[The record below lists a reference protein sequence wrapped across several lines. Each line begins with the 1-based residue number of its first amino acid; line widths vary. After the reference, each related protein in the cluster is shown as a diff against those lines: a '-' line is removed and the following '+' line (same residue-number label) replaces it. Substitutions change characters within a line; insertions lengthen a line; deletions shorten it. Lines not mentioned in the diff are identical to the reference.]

1 MAAGI
6 GLGISM
12 GWAYIKEALGPT
24 VNGIFSI
31 LQGRSTYFVNETDSK
46 EYAQNFEDAGILSKA
61 SILYTPTG
69 YGATSLNAVL
79 PSSAPFADLEKT
91 GGTNT
96 TIINEN
102 GNVENIA
109 GDIPRIDFENGTG
122 EILSEQSRTNFLKAT
137 ENSDAYASSYW
148 TINGSGIYA
157 GITRVLVNPRGVSQ
171 TFRSYYFSGSAS
183 VRNLIAGTTGA
194 TTYGL
199 AASAWV
205 YVTRNDPSTTSTVN
219 IGIIGHAGSPQSHTV
234 PVGTWTRISFIR
246 AHGIDP
252 TGIYFSAPGAT
263 LNIWG
268 TQLERSFQTFQV
280 GRVSS
285 YIPSTGTGSTSRSR
299 ENYTKNG
306 IASLVNSVQG
316 VLYLHASFKN
326 LGNNQFF
333 QLEGTGFRKVQIY
346 GNTNGSV
353 TCAVVTSTG
362 KYFGAGASADSMN
375 KIAVRWNGT
384 TAAVYTNGAKIG
396 NDITMDSAF
405 SEGDLY
411 EIGWDNSTQPFVG
424 RMREL
429 AVFNEALTDAEMIAL
444 TTP

>member
-1 MAAGI
+1 MI
-6 GLGISM
+6 
-12 GWAYIKEALGPT
+12 
-24 VNGIFSI
+24 SI
-31 LQGRSTYFVNETDSK
+31 LNTLYSTVTRAGAPLIDRIFAALKGRSTYFVNETDSK
-46 EYAQNFEDAGILSKA
+46 EYAQNLEDAGILSKA

-69 YGATSLNAVL
+69 YSAGYLNAVL
-79 PSSAPFADLEKT
+79 PSATPFADLTKT

-122 EILSEQSRTNFLKAT
+122 EILSEQSRTNYLKAT
-137 ENSDAYASSYW
+137 ENADIYTSNFW
-148 TINGSGIYA
+148 TTSGGGLYA
-157 GITRVLVNPRGVSQ
+157 GSTRVLVNPRGVSQ
-171 TFRSYYFSGSAS
+171 TFRSYNFYGTGN

-205 YVTRNDPSTTSTVN
+205 YVTRNDPSTTSTVD
-219 IGIIGHAGSPQSHTV
+219 IGIIGHAGSPASHTV
-234 PVGTWTRISFIR
+234 PVNTWTRISFIK
-246 AHGIDP
+246 AHGQDP
-252 TGIYFSAPGAT
+252 TGIYLFSPGAN
-263 LNIWG
+263 LSIWG
-268 TQLERSFQTFQV
+268 TQLERSFLTFKV

-285 YIPSTGTGSTSRSR
+285 YIPSTGTGATTRSK

-396 NDITMDSAF
+396 NDITMASPF

-411 EIGWDNSTQPFVG
+411 EIGWDNPTQPFVG

-429 AVFNEALTDAEMIAL
+429 AVFTEALTDAEMIAL